1 MTCFFDGFAKNSW
14 SSLIP
19 KARFPC
25 GNLQVLEPTPMA
37 GRVDFL
43 TDLGTIEEGSP
54 LDIELKE
61 AGLDQNRSQL
71 SATWKACSLSV

>member
-1 MTCFFDGFAKNSW
+1 MLKSPRPAR
-14 SSLIP
+14 
-19 KARFPC
+19 KAEGSGLP
-25 GNLQVLEPTPMA
+25 GQVLEPAPMS